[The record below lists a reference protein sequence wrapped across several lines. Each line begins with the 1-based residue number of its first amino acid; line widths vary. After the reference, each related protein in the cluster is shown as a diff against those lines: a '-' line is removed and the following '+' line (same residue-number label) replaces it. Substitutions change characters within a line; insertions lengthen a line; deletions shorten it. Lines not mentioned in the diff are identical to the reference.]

1 MRYRL
6 LLILLWLPIM
16 LLSAEA
22 PKKVTLQVLGSG
34 GPELTDK
41 RASASY
47 LVWVDD
53 KARFLIDFG
62 GGASLR
68 FEESD
73 AKIEDLDAV
82 LLTHLHIDH
91 TSDLPA
97 LIKGA
102 FFSERKRDLPIYGP
116 EGNDVMPAT
125 SGFLFRLFESGK
137 GAWEYMGDFL
147 DGRAAFALKPNDI
160 PDTRSPLTLFS
171 ENNISVEAVSV
182 HHGPIPAVAY
192 RINVGERSISFS
204 GDMNGSYHTLEKL
217 AKGTDI
223 LVMHN
228 AVPKGATGVAA
239 QLHMT
244 PKTIGE
250 IAAAANPK
258 TLILSHRMMRTIGKE
273 LETIA
278 EIRKYY
284 KGKIKFADDGNRFL
298 AL

>member
-1 MRYRL
+1 MQYRR

-16 LLSAEA
+16 LLAQ
-22 PKKVTLQVLGSG
+22 PLKKVTLQVLGSG

-47 LVWVDD
+47 LVWVDG

-68 FEESD
+68 FEESG
-73 AKIEDLDAV
+73 ASVEDLDAV

-116 EGNDVMPAT
+116 EGNGVMPDT
-125 SGFLFRLFESGK
+125 SSFVFRLFENGK

-147 DGRAAFALKPNDI
+147 DGRAAFRLKPSDI
-160 PDTRSPLTLFS
+160 PDSRTPLTLFW
-171 ENNISVEAVSV
+171 ENNISIEAVSV

-192 RINVGERSISFS
+192 RINIGDRSITIS

-217 AKGTDI
+217 AKDSNI

-228 AVPKGATGVAA
+228 AVPNGATGVAA

-244 PKTIGE
+244 PKTIGK

-258 TLILSHRMMRTIGKE
+258 TLILSHRMMRTLGKE
-273 LETIA
+273 LETIS

>member
-1 MRYRL
+1 MQYRL
-6 LLILLWLPIM
+6 LLILLWLPMM
-16 LLSAEA
+16 LMGQPA
-22 PKKVTLQVLGSG
+22 KKVTLQVLGSG

-47 LVWVDD
+47 LVWVDG

-68 FEESD
+68 FEESG
-73 AKIEDLDAV
+73 ASVEDLDAI

-102 FFSERKRDLPIYGP
+102 FFSSRKRNLPIYGP

-125 SGFLFRLFESGK
+125 STFVFRLFESGK

-147 DGRAAFALKPNDI
+147 DGSAAFSLEPNDI
-160 PDTRSPLTLFS
+160 PDSRTPQTLFS

-182 HHGPIPAVAY
+182 HHGQIPAVAY
-192 RINVGERSISFS
+192 RINIGDKSITIS

-217 AKGTDI
+217 AKESNI

-228 AVPKGATGVAA
+228 AVPNGATGVAA

-244 PKTIGE
+244 PQTIGK
-250 IAAAANPK
+250 IAAAAKPK
-258 TLILSHRMMRTIGKE
+258 TLILSHRMMRTLGKE
-273 LETIA
+273 LETIS

>member
-1 MRYRL
+1 MMHYRL
-6 LLILLWLPIM
+6 LLILLWLPMM
-16 LLSAEA
+16 LMAQPA
-22 PKKVTLQVLGSG
+22 KKVTLQVLGSG

-47 LVWVDD
+47 LVWVDG

-68 FEESD
+68 FEESG
-73 AKIEDLDAV
+73 ASVEDLDAI

-102 FFSERKRDLPIYGP
+102 FFSERKRNLPIYGP

-125 SGFLFRLFESGK
+125 SAFVFRLFESGK

-147 DGRAAFALKPNDI
+147 DGRAAFRLEPNDV
-160 PDTRSPLTLFS
+160 PDSRTPLPLFS

-192 RINVGERSISFS
+192 RINVGDKSITFS
-204 GDMNGSYHTLEKL
+204 GDMNGSYHTLETL
-217 AKGTDI
+217 AKETTI

-228 AVPKGATGVAA
+228 AVPKGAAGVAA
-239 QLHMT
+239 ALHMT
-244 PKTIGE
+244 PETIGK

-258 TLILSHRMMRTIGKE
+258 TLILSHRMMRTLGKE
-273 LETIA
+273 LETIS